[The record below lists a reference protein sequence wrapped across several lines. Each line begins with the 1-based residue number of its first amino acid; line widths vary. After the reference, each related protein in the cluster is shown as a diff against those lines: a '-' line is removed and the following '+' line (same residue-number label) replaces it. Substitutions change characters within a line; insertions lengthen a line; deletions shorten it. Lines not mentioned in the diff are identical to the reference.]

1 MIKVKTKYNEE
12 TVNAFYKF
20 QFYHN
25 KQRKNITLVAIFC
38 IVCGSINFF
47 LTEDENMAT
56 LIFFLGIGLLLN
68 NNTTIFLNRE
78 IKELIK
84 SDVRLNMNLE
94 NEFTFYD
101 HYFEVKSK
109 EGQIKL
115 FYSELYCYCEDES
128 YFYLYLNV
136 KNALV
141 VKKEENSLEIA
152 TLLQKNVQKK

>member
-12 TVNAFYKF
+12 TVKAFYKF

-47 LTEDENMAT
+47 L
-56 LIFFLGIGLLLN
+56 
-68 NNTTIFLNRE
+68 
-78 IKELIK
+78 
-84 SDVRLNMNLE
+84 
-94 NEFTFYD
+94 
-101 HYFEVKSK
+101 
-109 EGQIKL
+109 
-115 FYSELYCYCEDES
+115 
-128 YFYLYLNV
+128 YLNV

-141 VKKEENSLEIA
+141 VKKEEHSLEIA